1 MSNLNISAIRILDRL
16 NTNSNGEAG
25 LWLPNIQRRFVW
37 SEDQICKLF
46 DSLMRKYPIS
56 TFLVW
61 KTNAVVRH
69 REFIQNFRD
78 SNDLVSYQKPD
89 NSDVKQLVLD
99 GQQRLQSLFIGL
111 KGSYNGKE
119 LCLNILSQNDSS
131 PEDVKY
137 EFKFIKSNLIQWPYV
152 NFKKIIY
159 SKKSWWEDIMRE
171 IIPNNLDVPQEIKE
185 TIGRNIDLAR
195 NQFKG
200 EILSYQLIDGI
211 EEPDAYK
218 LDDVVEIFIRAN
230 SGGTKLSKSDL
241 LFSLLISEWDEA
253 DEKMEEL
260 LRSLN
265 FDGFEF
271 ERDFI
276 LKTCLTILGKG
287 ARYEVQKFK
296 EGDTKEQIINK
307 WADLGNSIKA
317 VKDFLTSNTSIRND
331 KAIPSYLALIPII
344 YFHYHFP
351 TKFKKNTQLKKYILD
366 TLISGVFSGSPD
378 ALIDKIVKNIK
389 ESEDFELGEIFKI
402 IEDGGRNLK
411 ISKEIIF
418 KEGYKSSGIHLLFNI
433 LYTNFNYAPS
443 SDSNRPHVDHIFPQV
458 LLKEQKVPQA
468 KRDQIANCMLLS
480 ATENSGEKSAAP
492 PNEWFDIS
500 RYGSKEEQ
508 EAYLRL
514 HLIPSDP
521 KLWKIENYEKF
532 IEARKILIAEKFKFM
547 LRDDAI

>member
-1 MSNLNISAIRILDRL
+1 
-16 NTNSNGEAG
+16 
-25 LWLPNIQRRFVW
+25 
-37 SEDQICKLF
+37 
-46 DSLMRKYPIS
+46 
-56 TFLVW
+56 
-61 KTNAVVRH
+61 
-69 REFIQNFRD
+69 
-78 SNDLVSYQKPD
+78 
-89 NSDVKQLVLD
+89 
-99 GQQRLQSLFIGL
+99 
-111 KGSYNGKE
+111 
-119 LCLNILSQNDSS
+119 
-131 PEDVKY
+131 
-137 EFKFIKSNLIQWPYV
+137 
-152 NFKKIIY
+152 
-159 SKKSWWEDIMRE
+159 
-171 IIPNNLDVPQEIKE
+171 
-185 TIGRNIDLAR
+185 
-195 NQFKG
+195 
-200 EILSYQLIDGI
+200 
-211 EEPDAYK
+211 
-218 LDDVVEIFIRAN
+218 
-230 SGGTKLSKSDL
+230 
-241 LFSLLISEWDEA
+241 
-253 DEKMEEL
+253 MEEL
-260 LRSLN
+260 LRNLN

-276 LKTCLTILGKG
+276 LKTCLTILGRG

-307 WADLGNSIKA
+307 WAELGNSIKA

-351 TKFKKNTQLKKYILD
+351 EKFRKNTQLKKYILD

-389 ESEDFELGEIFKI
+389 ESEDFKLGEVFKI
-402 IEDGGRNLK
+402 IEDGGRSLK
-411 ISKEIIF
+411 ISKETIF

-480 ATENSGEKSAAP
+480 ATENSAEKSAAP

-500 RYGSKEEQ
+500 RYSSKDEQ
-508 EAYLRL
+508 EAYLKL

-521 KLWKIENYEKF
+521 ELWKIENYEKF
-532 IEARKILIAEKFKFM
+532 IEARKILIAEKFRFM